1 MFKLL
6 SLTLLVCSVFGV
18 HSVRRQAGLI
28 SLPDSNI
35 KLLRDAGLG
44 LLQDEIMTAGNTL
57 VDAAKLVN
65 ETQAVCTST
74 IETYLQGPCKTC
86 VETKCQE
93 KAESCSPG
101 LWAFL
106 LQQVEGFFSSQ
117 IDQLFSA
124 FNVAAGVPG
133 FVADVFHLDELGS
146 LFVEA
151 GTDVLETVQTVGNV
165 FGQIGG
171 DALDAGFG
179 IWDGVT
185 DVAGSLGEAVL
196 GVGGSILGGIGDV
209 GGALVDGFFGT
220 IGGAIQGVGDL
231 FGGLFNRRLRN
242 AILQHHV
249 KRQVRSE
256 PTCSQLQNE
265 GGNACLL
272 YASANTKRLT
282 FDTTQ
287 GINRSCSNV
296 RPHPLASTMFKLLA
310 LTLLVCSVFGVH
322 SVRRQAGL
330 ISLPDSNIKLLRDA
344 GLGLLQDEIMTAG
357 NTLVDAAKLPIDQ
370 LFSAFN
376 VAAGVPGF
384 VADVF
389 HLDELGS
396 LFVEAGTDVLDTFQT
411 VGNVFGQI
419 GGDAIEAGTG
429 IWDGVTDV
437 AGSLGEAVL
446 GVGGSILGG
455 IGDVGGALVDGV
467 FGTIGGAIQGIGDL
481 FGGLFNR
488 RLRNAILQHHVK
500 RQVRSEPTCSQLQ
513 NEGGNAC
520 LLYASSCGN
529 VCDTKYLEEQYCS
542 AFQAAMADYQGSMQ
556 QNYWVTTMPTDNQNY
571 AINQVLV
578 DGSSFDATVGG
589 YTSATVTATLFGETY
604 AFSLDSPLTMF
615 DMTQAGREIA
625 QKALDHYK
633 ALHPA
638 PTTKK
643 I

>member
-6 SLTLLVCSVFGV
+6 ALTLLVCSVFGV

-106 LQQVEGFFSSQ
+106 LQQVEGFFGSQ

-151 GTDVLETVQTVGNV
+151 GTDVLDTFQTVGNV

-171 DALDAGFG
+171 DALEAGTG

-185 DVAGSLGEAVL
+185 DIAGSLGEAVL

-272 YASANTKRLT
+272 YAS
-282 FDTTQ
+282 
-287 GINRSCSNV
+287 
-296 RPHPLASTMFKLLA
+296 
-310 LTLLVCSVFGVH
+310 
-322 SVRRQAGL
+322 
-330 ISLPDSNIKLLRDA
+330 
-344 GLGLLQDEIMTAG
+344 
-357 NTLVDAAKLPIDQ
+357 
-370 LFSAFN
+370 
-376 VAAGVPGF
+376 
-384 VADVF
+384 
-389 HLDELGS
+389 
-396 LFVEAGTDVLDTFQT
+396 
-411 VGNVFGQI
+411 
-419 GGDAIEAGTG
+419 
-429 IWDGVTDV
+429 
-437 AGSLGEAVL
+437 
-446 GVGGSILGG
+446 
-455 IGDVGGALVDGV
+455 
-467 FGTIGGAIQGIGDL
+467 
-481 FGGLFNR
+481 
-488 RLRNAILQHHVK
+488 
-500 RQVRSEPTCSQLQ
+500 
-513 NEGGNAC
+513 
-520 LLYASSCGN
+520 SCGN

-542 AFQAAMADYQGSMQ
+542 PFQAAMADYQGSMQ

-633 ALHPA
+633 ALHPT